1 MDFVKPLEKYE
12 KIFGYEFT
20 PSHNHVTD
28 TYSLSYSAEGVWGD
42 FCTEVCF
49 EDLTLE
55 EAELYVKGMIE
66 AFEIA
71 IKAQM
76 GVPVR
81 LAQTYTKSYLEDMQ
95 IREMELEATPKEED
109 CTSYMIK
116 KKFNKMYNK

>member
-1 MDFVKPLEKYE
+1 MDFVKSLDEYG

-20 PSHNHVTD
+20 ASHNPVTD

-55 EAELYVKGMIE
+55 ETELYVKGLIE
-66 AFEIA
+66 AFDIA

-81 LAQTYTKSYLEDMQ
+81 LAQTYTKSYLEYMQ
-95 IREMELEATPKEED
+95 MREKGED
-109 CTSYMIK
+109 CNSYIIK

>member
-12 KIFGYEFT
+12 KIFGYEFI
-20 PSHNHVTD
+20 PSHNYITD

-42 FCTEVCF
+42 FCMEICF
-49 EDLTLE
+49 ENLTLK

-66 AFEIA
+66 SFEIA

-95 IREMELEATPKEED
+95 MREMELEDTPKRED
-109 CTSYMIK
+109 CNSYMIK
-116 KKFNKMYNK
+116 KKFDKMYNK

>member
-20 PSHNHVTD
+20 PTHNPNKD

-49 EDLTLE
+49 EDLTLK

-66 AFEIA
+66 AFDIA

-95 IREMELEATPKEED
+95 MREMELEATPKGED
-109 CTSYMIK
+109 CNSYMIN
-116 KKFNKMYNK
+116 KKFDKMYNK